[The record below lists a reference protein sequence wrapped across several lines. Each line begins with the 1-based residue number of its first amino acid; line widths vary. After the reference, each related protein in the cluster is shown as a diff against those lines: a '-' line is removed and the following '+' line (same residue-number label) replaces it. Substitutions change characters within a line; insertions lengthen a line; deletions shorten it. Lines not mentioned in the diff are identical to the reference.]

1 MRKKRKSMLT
11 DKEEIL
17 ILKDKVQKFERILSK
32 LLPEKTG
39 DFFICGN
46 SEEKD
51 ELGLPN
57 KILICPSY
65 GSDGFAIYTKTT
77 DYSAPGY

>member
-1 MRKKRKSMLT
+1 MLT

-32 LLPEKTG
+32 LLPDVSG
-39 DFFICGN
+39 DFFICGQ
-46 SEEKD
+46 SEDKD
-51 ELGLPN
+51 DVGLPS
-57 KILICPSY
+57 KILVCPSY

>member
-1 MRKKRKSMLT
+1 MLT

-17 ILKDKVQKFERILSK
+17 ILRDKVQKFERILSK

-51 ELGLPN
+51 EMGLPS